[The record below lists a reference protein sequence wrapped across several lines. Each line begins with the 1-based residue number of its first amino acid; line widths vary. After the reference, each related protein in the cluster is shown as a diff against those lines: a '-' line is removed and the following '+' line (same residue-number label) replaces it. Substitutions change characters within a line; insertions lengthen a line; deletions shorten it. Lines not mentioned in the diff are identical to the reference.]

1 LGLLLPEDDMKKGY
15 DSMTAEELR
24 AEYDRVVRKYLTE
37 AILDVPRTVTSLV
50 NEAVAVIVGKE
61 LGLRR
66 WHNTWELTYNQ
77 KDGEFV
83 RILKDAANQHIR
95 DNAEELTRVFL
106 APLTKEDTR
115 ELKGMYRRQLYQA
128 VEEAMEQRAMTE
140 RASVIEKLF
149 GSGQ

>member
-1 LGLLLPEDDMKKGY
+1 MKKGY
-15 DSMTAEELR
+15 ESMTAEELR
-24 AEYDRVVRKYLTE
+24 VEYDRVVREHLTE
-37 AILDVPRTVTSLV
+37 AIRNVPKAVASLV
-50 NEAVAVIVGKE
+50 NDAVAVIIGKE

-66 WHNTWELTYNQ
+66 WYNTWELTYNQ

-83 RILKDAANQHIR
+83 RIIKDAANQHIR
-95 DNAEELTRVFL
+95 DNAEELTRSFL

-140 RASVIEKLF
+140 RDSVVEKLF

>member
-1 LGLLLPEDDMKKGY
+1 MKKGY
-15 DSMTAEELR
+15 ESMTAEELR
-24 AEYDRVVRKYLTE
+24 VEYDRVVREHLTE
-37 AILDVPRTVTSLV
+37 AIRNVPRTVASLV
-50 NEAVAVIVGKE
+50 NEAIAVIIGKE

-66 WHNTWELTYNQ
+66 WYNTWELTQGQ

-95 DNAEELTRVFL
+95 DNAEELTRAFL

-115 ELKGMYRRQLYQA
+115 ELKGMYRRELYQA
-128 VEEAMEQRAMTE
+128 VEEAMEQRAAQE
-140 RASVIEKLF
+140 RDLVVEKLF